1 MDIIVVYN
9 VEMLLYR
16 EYEGL
21 NIDISEYMRE
31 RVTKIGDLRRMTMLM
46 IA

>member
-1 MDIIVVYN
+1 M
-9 VEMLLYR
+9 EMLLYR

-21 NIDISEYMRE
+21 NINISEYMRK
-31 RVTKIGDLRRMTMLM
+31 RVTRIGNLRRMKMLM